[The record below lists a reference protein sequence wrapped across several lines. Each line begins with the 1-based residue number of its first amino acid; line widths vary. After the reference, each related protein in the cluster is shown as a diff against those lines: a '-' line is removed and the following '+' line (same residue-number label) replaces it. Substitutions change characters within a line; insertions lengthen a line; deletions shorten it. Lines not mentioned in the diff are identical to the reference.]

1 MSRLGVL
8 LFTALAVG
16 ASTLA
21 CAQDTCRVS
30 ETRQDEVDAAG
41 ATLVRVD
48 AKAGSLKIMGEA
60 GLDEVQARGTACAEN
75 QSALEKVQ
83 LRADRS
89 GDEVRVVVEMPEGR
103 GSGGALDLELRVP
116 EGLAIDVR
124 DSSGETEIDGVASLV
139 LEDGSGEIDVTDV
152 AGDVRIRDGSGEI
165 DLIDVGGDV
174 SIHDG
179 SGEIEIR
186 DVEGS
191 VVLEDGSGEIEV
203 EDVRGNVTVEDDS
216 SGGIEISGVG
226 KNVLIRRDSSGGIR
240 VEDVG
245 GDFTVEKDG
254 SGGIEHEGVKGKVDI
269 PD

>member
-1 MSRLGVL
+1 MNRLGVL
-8 LFTALAVG
+8 LLTALAVG

-21 CAQDTCRVS
+21 CAYDTCRVS
-30 ETRQDEVDAAG
+30 EPRQAEEDAAG
-41 ATLVRVD
+41 ATLVRVE
-48 AKAGSLKIMGEA
+48 AKAGSLRITGEA
-60 GLDEVQARGTACAEN
+60 GLDKVLARGTACAED

-83 LRADRS
+83 LRVDRS
-89 GDEVRVVVEMPEGR
+89 GDEVRVVVEMPEGW

-116 EGLAIDVR
+116 EGLAIEVHDG
-124 DSSGETEIDGVASLV
+124 SGETEIDGVASLV
-139 LEDGSGEIDVTDV
+139 LEDGSGEIDVTGV

-179 SGEIEIR
+179 SGEIDVR

-191 VVLEDGSGEIEV
+191 VALEDGSGEIEV
-203 EDVRGNVTVEDDS
+203 EDVRGSVTVEDDS

-226 KNVLIRRDSSGGIR
+226 KDVLIRRDSSGGIR
-240 VEDVG
+240 VEDVS
-245 GDFTVEKDG
+245 GDFTVEEDG
-254 SGGIEHEGVKGKVDI
+254 SGGIEHEGVKGQVHI